1 MKNRNRKL
9 SIIFLTVMLLL
20 LINIFAS
27 CQTERVIERVT
38 PSLPTYAPTKPKR
51 PKLIEIEDDIQLPI
65 SVIQNQ
71 ILLEGYAKELELYS
85 YGWEEFYQ
93 DLREE
98 INGI

>member
-27 CQTERVIERVT
+27 CQTERVKRVT
-38 PSLPTYAPTKPKR
+38 PSLPTYTPTKPER

>member
-85 YGWEEFYQ
+85 RGWEEFY
-93 DLREE
+93 DGLREE
-98 INGI
+98 FNGI

>member
-9 SIIFLTVMLLL
+9 SIILLTVMLLL

-38 PSLPTYAPTKPKR
+38 PSLPTYTPTKPER